1 MSVFLKFEA
10 VLGFRGVIAAG
21 LSLRCRSSQFLR
33 NPTLRGVEFN
43 MIIMLKSTPLG
54 VDPCI

>member
-1 MSVFLKFEA
+1 MSVFLKFGA
-10 VLGFRGVIAAG
+10 GLGFGGVIAG
-21 LSLRCRSSQFLR
+21 LSLTCRSSQFLR
-33 NPTLRGVEFN
+33 NPTPRGVEFN

>member
-1 MSVFLKFEA
+1 MSVFLKFGA
-10 VLGFRGVIAAG
+10 GPGFGGVIAG
-21 LSLRCRSSQFLR
+21 LSLTCRSSQFLR
-33 NPTLRGVEFN
+33 NPTPRGVEFN